1 MAELVGPKK
10 EDNDWYD
17 QLLEAYSNMD
27 PKSKK
32 KMYEIHNTI
41 NNACDMLIESG
52 KANRKPRKRKARG
65 KRKTSSQN

>member
-32 KMYEIHNTI
+32 KMYEILIIQLT
-41 NNACDMLIESG
+41 MLVICLLSPV
-52 KANRKPRKRKARG
+52 K
-65 KRKTSSQN
+65 QI